1 MMKRGI
7 KNNGKDRHE
16 KVLDKEKMEEG
27 GEKKKKEE
35 EGRRKDKRRKIRKD
49 WSCEKEKTCMTKRR
63 KERKY
68 EIVNR
73 KIEIK

>member
-27 GEKKKKEE
+27 GKKKK
-35 EGRRKDKRRKIRKD
+35 KK
-49 WSCEKEKTCMTKRR
+49 R
-63 KERKY
+63 KEGGKTREEK
-68 EIVNR
+68 
-73 KIEIK
+73 